1 MKLKNCRWGRAAP
14 SKARSGAKQF
24 LSFILYIMLAS
35 KRTIIEISPKT
46 MLWVLLI
53 GALAVLL
60 FMVREIIGILIFSI
74 IIASALEPLLQYFEN
89 KKIPRLLSLI
99 VVYLSFFV
107 FFAALIYIIL
117 PLMLDQFRDFSDNY
131 PTYFGRIEEVTG
143 AITFIPGL
151 STNVHDLLT
160 QLTGQ
165 IPSFT
170 SLISYAS
177 SIFGGVVSF
186 LVVLVVSFYLSLSRG
201 ALDDFLSSVMPPK
214 FEVYA
219 HGLWIRAQ
227 KKMGR
232 WLQAQLLLS
241 IFMAVVVGIGLW
253 ILGVKYA
260 FLIAMAV
267 GVLEIVP
274 FVGPIVGAGFA
285 TLLALSQSAVLG
297 LWTLVFFIAIQQLE
311 NHILVPLLI
320 KKLVGLNPV
329 AVILAIL
336 VGAKLGGILGVLL
349 AVPLAAVVDEFFTD
363 LAKKKSANSSVELA
377 AASLKDIKSENL
389 I

>member
-1 MKLKNCRWGRAAP
+1 MAV
-14 SKARSGAKQF
+14 
-24 LSFILYIMLAS
+24 IT
-35 KRTIIEISPKT
+35 KRIIEISPKT
-46 MLWVLLI
+46 MLWALFI
-53 GALAVLL
+53 GILAVLL
-60 FMVREIIGILIFSI
+60 FMVRDIIGVLIFAI
-74 IIASALEPLLQYFEN
+74 IIASALEPFLQYCEN

-99 VVYLSFFV
+99 VIYLLFFV
-107 FFAALIYIIL
+107 FFAALIYIVL
-117 PLMLDQFRDFSDNY
+117 PLILDQIRDFSENY
-131 PTYFGRIEEVTG
+131 PTYFGKIEEVTG
-143 AITFIPGL
+143 TITFIPGL
-151 STNVHDLLT
+151 STNIHDLLT

-177 SIFGGVVSF
+177 SIFGGIVSF

-201 ALDDFLSSVMPPK
+201 TLDDFLTSIMPSQ
-214 FEVYA
+214 FEARA

-241 IFMAVVVGIGLW
+241 IFMAVVVGAGLW

-260 FLIAMAV
+260 FLIAIVV
-267 GVLEIVP
+267 GMLEIVP
-274 FVGPIVGAGFA
+274 FVGPIIAGGLA
-285 TLLALSQSAVLG
+285 VLLALSQSAILG
-297 LWTLVFFIAIQQLE
+297 LWTLVFFVAVQQLE

-329 AVILAIL
+329 AVILSIL
-336 VGAKLGGILGVLL
+336 IGAKLGGVLGILL

-363 LAKKKSANSSVELA
+363 LSKRKAGA
-377 AASLKDIKSENL
+377 AAYQE
-389 I
+389 

>member
-1 MKLKNCRWGRAAP
+1 MAE
-14 SKARSGAKQF
+14 SE
-24 LSFILYIMLAS
+24 
-35 KRTIIEISPKT
+35 RTIIEISPKT

-53 GALAVLL
+53 GVLAALL
-60 FMVREIIGILIFSI
+60 FMVREIVGVLIFAI
-74 IIASALEPLLQYFEN
+74 IISSALEPLLGYFEK

-99 VVYLSFFV
+99 GVYILFFV
-107 FFAALIYIIL
+107 FFAALIYIVL
-117 PLMLDQFRDFSDNY
+117 PLMLDQLKNFGDNY
-131 PTYFGRIEEVTG
+131 PTYFGKIEEAAG
-143 AITFIPGL
+143 NITFIPGL
-151 STNVHDLLT
+151 STNLHDLLN

-201 ALDDFLSSVMPPK
+201 ALDGFLSSVMPPQ
-214 FEVYA
+214 FEAYI

-241 IFMAVVVGIGLW
+241 IFMFVVVGIGLW

-260 FLIAMAV
+260 FLIAIIA
-267 GVLEIVP
+267 GILEIVP
-274 FVGPIVGAGFA
+274 FVGPIVAAGLA
-285 TLLALSQSAVLG
+285 ILLALSQSAILGVWVLI
-297 LWTLVFFIAIQQLE
+297 FFIAIQQLE
-311 NHILVPLLI
+311 NHVLVPLLI

-329 AVILAIL
+329 AIILAIL
-336 VGAKLGGILGVLL
+336 VGAKLGGVLGMLL
-349 AVPLAAVVDEFFTD
+349 AVPLAAVVDEFFDD
-363 LAKKKSANSSVELA
+363 LAKRKAGV
-377 AASLKDIKSENL
+377 LKNP
-389 I
+389 